1 MDTYTSASA
10 IGGITIMILFSY
22 GVMRILEY
30 YGIGIDKYGSY
41 LVFYMFLFISLYIL
55 PTKYS
60 NISNDL

>member
-1 MDTYTSASA
+1 MDTFTSSSA
-10 IGGITIMILFSY
+10 IGGITIMLLFIY
-22 GVMRILEY
+22 GIMRILEY

-60 NISNDL
+60 NISDNL